1 MNTEQLQRVIQCDTY
16 MKNRIIGVFSAD
28 QLPHMQLGSE
38 TGLITNTDPT
48 HLPGRHWVAFYLNQQ
63 KELECFD
70 SFGNSPAVNST
81 FLAQFIK
88 GYSKID
94 IIPKCL
100 QSIKCVDVED
110 FLPNIFIIC
119 SMIEQIP
126 MMLLYM
132 ISLKKVL
139 VVAYIIVIAVNVVF
153 LKKNFVKIIFKRL
166 FLFSCTFC
174 KNLSKMNDLWW

>member
-70 SFGNSPAVNST
+70 SFGNSPAVYST

-94 IIPKCL
+94 INPTCL
-100 QSIKCVDVED
+100 QSRNTNVCGQY
-110 FLPNIFIIC
+110 C
-119 SMIEQIP
+119 
-126 MMLLYM
+126 LLYLM
-132 ISLKKVL
+132 CRCRGLSTQHFYNFFNDRTNTNDAFVYDFIKKG
-139 VVAYIIVIAVNVVF
+139 
-153 LKKNFVKIIFKRL
+153 
-166 FLFSCTFC
+166 FSCCLHHCNRGQCSVSQIKFC
-174 KNLSKMNDLWW
+174 KNYI

>member
-70 SFGNSPAVNST
+70 SFGNSPAVYST

-94 IIPKCL
+94 IYPKCL
-100 QSIKCVDVED
+100 QK
-110 FLPNIFIIC
+110 
-119 SMIEQIP
+119 
-126 MMLLYM
+126 
-132 ISLKKVL
+132 
-139 VVAYIIVIAVNVVF
+139 
-153 LKKNFVKIIFKRL
+153 
-166 FLFSCTFC
+166 
-174 KNLSKMNDLWW
+174 